1 MALNLFGPPTK
12 DDIKVAYIDPIL
24 GLVEGVSICEA
35 NEYAKREPGTTF
47 IFRNGNQT
55 LQYLNVNE
63 INQLDPNVLITTDEC
78 GGISQKKE
86 CGPPTIQ
93 IFGGGGIGAAGNPI
107 VGNDGAIL
115 AVDIIRGGN
124 GYQYPPLVSARDIC
138 NYGSGATFTTVIGEV
153 VETTETYDNEA
164 DFEDYELCDPT
175 DVGYGQN
182 WGPDGEDLGPWDP
195 RVYTNPGEDPIRKEI
210 AEYQTLIRRLARTPF
225 WSTRTAK
232 PTKIVCSDARI
243 IPSKYDVTYWN
254 WGGRV
259 IKTNPVE
266 TTAPTISETQE
277 VSFSVFGQGG
287 KGVTGYLFTFTSAD
301 GQHIFTL
308 NGAQKSKATRVEKI
322 QIRKNVNYD
331 VVASHIDGRLLE
343 QGIIKEGTKK
353 REGGL
358 DQSNKI
364 FADGVKTNNDNDD
377 IQITLPSGGGI
388 FKSLNRTKVSGRS
401 TFDITYVLEG
411 SSTSAPK
418 PSTTQTITPEVIIN
432 DTFMNKYAISPVSPS
447 NVPGSDFAGRV
458 FTFEWTENFPTDGEY
473 IFKGIC
479 DNKAQLYIDNLK
491 IADIQQFPIDL
502 IGKDFV
508 NGVLE
513 GYDVGFGLVS
523 KTLTKGIHNIR
534 VDLLNVGIPETVLKP
549 PKTVEIPFGS
559 FFLKEGD
566 SYYILIGGNDVVEI
580 DFVFDWAD
588 DANFGYAVTK
598 ITIPTETGGPVVLS
612 RPLSGTVGSSKA
624 TGSFRADKKYGPII
638 FEGTSSRFKDTYIT
652 DSGPAPEQKNQII
665 AFFDDDPDDL
675 ITNAQL
681 VAVNARQLS
690 PGRIVNEPLTLP
702 DLKVKKVF
710 NTVDYIGR
718 ANRTLWRTNF
728 VANNSFISESGVCPF
743 DTSIALLDNPYAGTH
758 TIVWPNVNFPVDGSY
773 RIKIAVDDSVTLF
786 IGDQQIR
793 YEGFITGTSIANRG
807 FNESRVFK
815 AGNYTIRAEL
825 EQIPGG
831 VFAFSGVNPN
841 PMALAIDIET
851 TTITETIISSK
862 SWNDNPM
869 GLALTI
875 DAPAAPPP
883 PQEQPPEQ
891 EGRCPNNPIW
901 TTRFPGAKEFWYPV
915 NYRGE
920 RKQET
925 LSTVSVDKPFGSIFL
940 KEGDNY
946 YILIGGN
953 DIIEIDFVFNWFDS
967 ADFGYALTKITIPTE
982 TGGPVVLSRP
992 LEGTTGSSKGTG
1004 TFKADGKYGPI
1015 IFDGVASRGQII
1027 DSGPAPG
1034 QRQQI
1039 IEFFDNEVNDL
1050 ISNANLHAVNARQ
1063 LSQPKENIIPSITVT
1078 SGWSKFLNRYAI
1090 SPVRPLDT
1098 PGSDGGGSLF
1108 TNSWDIDI
1116 PYDGF
1121 YKFVAEQDDYG
1132 KIYLDGQII
1141 NLSKVFITRGR
1152 HTIGVELENRKTEAF
1167 DQIPQK
1173 IFRTLDWH
1181 VAASNQEY
1189 VEVDFSVFGQG
1200 GRGVTGYSF
1209 TFTSVDGKDTFT
1221 LRGAQRSKETRVE
1234 KIKLR
1239 PNVDYNVVASH
1250 ADSRLLEQGII
1261 KQGTKKKEGGVGQSN
1276 KIFADGVKTANDND
1290 DIQITISQGNFTA
1303 SNFRKIGGR
1312 SNYDLI
1318 YKLSGEDISTSI
1330 TGGVTSGTVKGGVTY
1345 IGPSIFHYQ
1354 DNRWG
1359 SYMNKNSISPV
1370 IPGDSADASG
1380 RKQFIWRGV
1389 NFPESGQYDVQ
1400 FLADTNAGLI
1410 IGGTRVLS
1418 SQGFAE
1424 NPQTFKVNI
1433 TQGTYDI
1440 TVDSEY
1446 PYNSLE
1452 TNNTQYFRDIN
1463 PTGFALEIRKNISVL
1478 REGSGK
1484 SWKENPMGIGAIL
1497 IPPPCPR
1504 RIRGKGVVTDVIVND
1519 PGNGY
1524 LPPIAPTI
1532 TPPSTLAL
1540 IQTNVPGVP
1549 GSGAGAGA
1557 GGGTGAP
1564 GGLPGV
1570 PAVPLSIPSPPSGA
1584 PTGINASFRPQF
1596 EVVRDPVVID
1606 PQKLLQVTDLVGLKQ
1621 TGYVNGRAY
1630 YGAVYYDKGIRYAG
1644 FYETVGEPIQVYDT
1658 LRESILAQV
1667 ITPPS
1672 AILRQGTDIRSSNPL
1687 LNIPGTV
1694 QSTLSSN
1701 SIVGAGDIFP
1711 PSVPFVPEPVSDPIY
1726 PVSLRLKRVL
1736 VEDPG
1741 INYNVTDQ
1749 IRVIPSN
1756 GAILEPVFGSF
1767 GRIIK
1772 VAVIDPGFGFT
1783 EYPRIEM
1790 FTPL

>member
-35 NEYAKREPGTTF
+35 NEYAKKEPGTTF

-124 GYQYPPLVSARDIC
+124 GYQYPPLVAARDIC

-175 DVGYGQN
+175 DAGYGQN

-195 RVYTNPGEDPIRKEI
+195 KVYTNPGEDPIRKEI
-210 AEYQTLIRRLARTPF
+210 ADFQEIVRKLARTPF
-225 WSTRTAK
+225 WSTRSNK
-232 PTKIVCSDARI
+232 PTRITSSDSKF
-243 IPSKYDVTYWN
+243 IPSKYDVTVPVWN
-254 WGGRV
+254 EFMNKYA
-259 IKTNPVE
+259 IS
-266 TTAPTISETQE
+266 PTSPSNIRGSDYSGVGFTFEWTQE
-277 VSFSVFGQGG
+277 FPTDGEYIFRGLVDNNAVAADLYLDDQIITGIPRYDDAIRPVQKTITRGVHNIRVELYNPPIIPPSLSPNDPGGYIEVDFSVFGQGG
-287 KGVTGYLFTFTSAD
+287 KNVSGYSFTFTSVD
-301 GQHIFTL
+301 GKDTFTL
-308 NGAQKSKATRVEKI
+308 RGAQTSKQTRVEKI
-322 QIRKNVNYD
+322 KLRPNIDYN
-331 VVASHIDGRLLE
+331 VVASHRDSRLLE
-343 QGIIKEGTKK
+343 QGIIKQGAKK
-353 REGGL
+353 KEGGL
-358 DQSNKI
+358 GQSNKI
-364 FADGVKTNNDNDD
+364 FADGVKTANDNDD
-377 IQITLPSGGGI
+377 IQITSRQGNFTASNFRKIG
-388 FKSLNRTKVSGRS
+388 GRS
-401 TFDITYVLEG
+401 NYDLIYNVD
-411 SSTSAPK
+411 SSTITTVAT
-418 PSTTQTITPEVIIN
+418 STT
-432 DTFMNKYAISPVSPS
+432 PV
-447 NVPGSDFAGRV
+447 
-458 FTFEWTENFPTDGEY
+458 
-473 IFKGIC
+473 
-479 DNKAQLYIDNLK
+479 
-491 IADIQQFPIDL
+491 
-502 IGKDFV
+502 
-508 NGVLE
+508 
-513 GYDVGFGLVS
+513 
-523 KTLTKGIHNIR
+523 
-534 VDLLNVGIPETVLKP
+534 ETV
-549 PKTVEIPFGS
+549 
-559 FFLKEGD
+559 
-566 SYYILIGGNDVVEI
+566 
-580 DFVFDWAD
+580 
-588 DANFGYAVTK
+588 
-598 ITIPTETGGPVVLS
+598 
-612 RPLSGTVGSSKA
+612 
-624 TGSFRADKKYGPII
+624 
-638 FEGTSSRFKDTYIT
+638 SSR
-652 DSGPAPEQKNQII
+652 
-665 AFFDDDPDDL
+665 
-675 ITNAQL
+675 
-681 VAVNARQLS
+681 
-690 PGRIVNEPLTLP
+690 
-702 DLKVKKVF
+702 
-710 NTVDYIGR
+710 
-718 ANRTLWRTNF
+718 
-728 VANNSFISESGVCPF
+728 
-743 DTSIALLDNPYAGTH
+743 
-758 TIVWPNVNFPVDGSY
+758 
-773 RIKIAVDDSVTLF
+773 
-786 IGDQQIR
+786 
-793 YEGFITGTSIANRG
+793 
-807 FNESRVFK
+807 
-815 AGNYTIRAEL
+815 
-825 EQIPGG
+825 
-831 VFAFSGVNPN
+831 
-841 PMALAIDIET
+841 
-851 TTITETIISSK
+851 
-862 SWNDNPM
+862 SWNENPI

-875 DAPAAPPP
+875 DAPPPPLP

-920 RKQET
+920 KTE
-925 LSTVSVDKPFGSIFL
+925 
-940 KEGDNY
+940 
-946 YILIGGN
+946 
-953 DIIEIDFVFNWFDS
+953 II
-967 ADFGYALTKITIPTE
+967 
-982 TGGPVVLSRP
+982 
-992 LEGTTGSSKGTG
+992 TT
-1004 TFKADGKYGPI
+1004 D
-1015 IFDGVASRGQII
+1015 
-1027 DSGPAPG
+1027 
-1034 QRQQI
+1034 
-1039 IEFFDNEVNDL
+1039 
-1050 ISNANLHAVNARQ
+1050 
-1063 LSQPKENIIPSITVT
+1063 
-1078 SGWSKFLNRYAI
+1078 GWSKFLNRYAI

-1152 HTIGVELENRKTEAF
+1152 HTIGVEIENRKTEAF

-1181 VAASNQEY
+1181 VAASNQEQEY

-1209 TFTSVDGKDTFT
+1209 TFTSVDSKDTFT
-1221 LRGAQRSKETRVE
+1221 LRGVQRSKETRVE

-1250 ADSRLLEQGII
+1250 ADSRLLEQGLI
-1261 KQGTKKKEGGVGQSN
+1261 KQGTKKKEGGLGQSN
-1276 KIFADGVKTANDND
+1276 KIFADGVKTANDNN
-1290 DIQITISQGNFTA
+1290 DIQITISKGNFTA

-1359 SYMNKNSISPV
+1359 SYMNKNSVSPV
-1370 IPGDSADASG
+1370 IPGDSVDASG

-1389 NFPESGQYDVQ
+1389 NFPESGQYDIQ

-1410 IGGTRVLS
+1410 IDGTRVLS

-1433 TQGTYDI
+1433 TQGTYDV

-1446 PYNSLE
+1446 PYNSPE

-1463 PTGFALEIRKNISVL
+1463 PTGFALEIRKNISVV
-1478 REGSGK
+1478 RQGSGK

-1524 LPPIAPTI
+1524 LPPIAPTT
-1532 TPPSTLAL
+1532 TPPSTLEL

-1557 GGGTGAP
+1557 GGGSGDGSGSGA
-1564 GGLPGV
+1564 GV

-1644 FYETVGEPIQVYDT
+1644 FYETVGEPIQIYDT

-1672 AILRQGTDIRSSNPL
+1672 AILRQGTDIRSNDPL

-1711 PSVPFVPEPVSDPIY
+1711 PSVPFVQEPVQDSIY

>member
-124 GYQYPPLVSARDIC
+124 GYQYPPLVAARDIC

-175 DVGYGQN
+175 DAGYGQN

-195 RVYTNPGEDPIRKEI
+195 KVYTNPGEDPIRKEI
-210 AEYQTLIRRLARTPF
+210 ADFQEIVRKLARTPF
-225 WSTRTAK
+225 WSTRSNK
-232 PTKIVCSDARI
+232 PTRITSSDSKF
-243 IPSKYDVTYWN
+243 IPSKYDVTVPVWN
-254 WGGRV
+254 EFMNKYA
-259 IKTNPVE
+259 IS
-266 TTAPTISETQE
+266 PTSPSNIRGSDYSGVGFTFEWTQE
-277 VSFSVFGQGG
+277 FPTDGEYIFRGLVDNNAVAADLYLDDQIITGIPRYDDAIRPVQKTITRGVHNIRVELYNPPIIPPSLSPNDPGGYIEVDFSVFGQGG
-287 KGVTGYLFTFTSAD
+287 KNVSGYSFTFTSVD
-301 GQHIFTL
+301 GKDTFTL
-308 NGAQKSKATRVEKI
+308 RGAQTSKQTRVEKI
-322 QIRKNVNYD
+322 KLRPNIDYN
-331 VVASHIDGRLLE
+331 VVASHRDSRLLE
-343 QGIIKEGTKK
+343 QGIIKQGAKK
-353 REGGL
+353 KEGGVG
-358 DQSNKI
+358 QSNKI
-364 FADGVKTNNDNDD
+364 FADGVKTANDNDD
-377 IQITLPSGGGI
+377 IQITISQGNFTASNFRKIG
-388 FKSLNRTKVSGRS
+388 GRS
-401 TFDITYVLEG
+401 NYDLIYNVD
-411 SSTSAPK
+411 SSTITTVAT
-418 PSTTQTITPEVIIN
+418 STT
-432 DTFMNKYAISPVSPS
+432 PV
-447 NVPGSDFAGRV
+447 
-458 FTFEWTENFPTDGEY
+458 
-473 IFKGIC
+473 
-479 DNKAQLYIDNLK
+479 
-491 IADIQQFPIDL
+491 
-502 IGKDFV
+502 
-508 NGVLE
+508 
-513 GYDVGFGLVS
+513 
-523 KTLTKGIHNIR
+523 
-534 VDLLNVGIPETVLKP
+534 ETV
-549 PKTVEIPFGS
+549 
-559 FFLKEGD
+559 
-566 SYYILIGGNDVVEI
+566 
-580 DFVFDWAD
+580 
-588 DANFGYAVTK
+588 
-598 ITIPTETGGPVVLS
+598 
-612 RPLSGTVGSSKA
+612 
-624 TGSFRADKKYGPII
+624 
-638 FEGTSSRFKDTYIT
+638 SSR
-652 DSGPAPEQKNQII
+652 
-665 AFFDDDPDDL
+665 
-675 ITNAQL
+675 
-681 VAVNARQLS
+681 
-690 PGRIVNEPLTLP
+690 
-702 DLKVKKVF
+702 
-710 NTVDYIGR
+710 
-718 ANRTLWRTNF
+718 
-728 VANNSFISESGVCPF
+728 
-743 DTSIALLDNPYAGTH
+743 
-758 TIVWPNVNFPVDGSY
+758 
-773 RIKIAVDDSVTLF
+773 
-786 IGDQQIR
+786 
-793 YEGFITGTSIANRG
+793 
-807 FNESRVFK
+807 
-815 AGNYTIRAEL
+815 
-825 EQIPGG
+825 
-831 VFAFSGVNPN
+831 
-841 PMALAIDIET
+841 
-851 TTITETIISSK
+851 
-862 SWNDNPM
+862 SWNENPM

-925 LSTVSVDKPFGSIFL
+925 LSTVSVDKPFGSIFI
-940 KEGDNY
+940 KDGDSY

-953 DIIEIDFVFNWFDS
+953 DIVEIDFVFNWFDS

-992 LEGTTGSSKGTG
+992 LSGTTGSSKGTG

-1015 IFDGVASRGQII
+1015 IFDGVASRGQIV

-1167 DQIPQK
+1167 DQVSQK

-1221 LRGAQRSKETRVE
+1221 LRGAQTSKQTRVE

-1239 PNVDYNVVASH
+1239 PNIDYNVVASH
-1250 ADSRLLEQGII
+1250 RDSRLLEQGII
-1261 KQGTKKKEGGVGQSN
+1261 KQGAKKKEGGVGQSN

-1440 TVDSEY
+1440 TIDSEY
-1446 PYNSLE
+1446 PYNSPE

-1524 LPPIAPTI
+1524 LPPIAPTT
-1532 TPPSTLAL
+1532 TPPSTLEL

-1549 GSGAGAGA
+1549 GGGAGAGA
-1557 GGGTGAP
+1557 GGGTGV
-1564 GGLPGV
+1564 PGV

-1630 YGAVYYDKGIRYAG
+1630 YGAVYYDRGIRYAG

-1672 AILRQGTDIRSSNPL
+1672 AILRQGTDIRSNDPL

-1711 PSVPFVPEPVSDPIY
+1711 PSVPFVPEPVQDPIY

-1749 IRVIPSN
+1749 IRIIPSN

-1767 GRIIK
+1767 GRVIR

>member
-1 MALNLFGPPTK
+1 MSLNLFGPPTK

-24 GLVEGVSICEA
+24 GLVEGVSIGEA

-153 VETTETYDNEA
+153 VETTETFDNEA
-164 DFEDYELCDPT
+164 DFEDYELFDPT

-195 RVYTNPGEDPIRKEI
+195 RLYTDPGEDPIRKEI
-210 AEYQTLIRRLARTPF
+210 EDYQALVRRLARTPF
-225 WSTRTAK
+225 WTTRKNK
-232 PTKIVCSDARI
+232 PTKITSNDARI

-254 WGGRV
+254 WGGKVRKV
-259 IKTNPVE
+259 DA
-266 TTAPTISETQE
+266 AP
-277 VSFSVFGQGG
+277 
-287 KGVTGYLFTFTSAD
+287 D
-301 GQHIFTL
+301 
-308 NGAQKSKATRVEKI
+308 
-322 QIRKNVNYD
+322 
-331 VVASHIDGRLLE
+331 
-343 QGIIKEGTKK
+343 
-353 REGGL
+353 
-358 DQSNKI
+358 
-364 FADGVKTNNDNDD
+364 
-377 IQITLPSGGGI
+377 
-388 FKSLNRTKVSGRS
+388 
-401 TFDITYVLEG
+401 
-411 SSTSAPK
+411 
-418 PSTTQTITPEVIIN
+418 EVIIN
-432 DTFMNKYAISPVSPS
+432 DTFMNKYAISPVAPS
-447 NVPGSDFAGRV
+447 NVRGSDFAGKL
-458 FTFEWTENFPTDGEY
+458 FTFEWTEDFPTDGEY
-473 IFKGIC
+473 IFRGLC

-534 VDLLNVGIPETVLKP
+534 VDLLNVGIPETVFKP

-598 ITIPTETGGPVVLS
+598 ITIPTETNGPVVLS

-665 AFFDDDPDDL
+665 AFFDDNPDDL

-690 PGRIVNEPLTLP
+690 PGRIINEPLTLS

-793 YEGFITGTSIANRG
+793 YEGFIIGTSIANRE

-831 VFAFSGVNPN
+831 VFAFSGDNLN
-841 PMALAIDIET
+841 PMTLAIDIET

-862 SWNDNPM
+862 SWNENPM

-883 PQEQPPEQ
+883 PQEQPPQQ

-915 NYRGE
+915 NYRGKEIE
-920 RKQET
+920 RTSSNVNVERVQVILYKQPGGVQPFYEANEFGNYST
-925 LSTVSVDKPFGSIFL
+925 NIPELSKFTKFPPFENDVAKSVQVSAGIKVILSQAAGQDLLSGKFKTIEF
-940 KEGDNY
+940 EGP
-946 YILIGGN
+946 G
-953 DIIEIDFVFNWFDS
+953 
-967 ADFGYALTKITIPTE
+967 
-982 TGGPVVLSRP
+982 
-992 LEGTTGSSKGTG
+992 
-1004 TFKADGKYGPI
+1004 
-1015 IFDGVASRGQII
+1015 IFDLPQNFIGIPLGLSSFVIA
-1027 DSGPAPG
+1027 
-1034 QRQQI
+1034 
-1039 IEFFDNEVNDL
+1039 
-1050 ISNANLHAVNARQ
+1050 NAN
-1063 LSQPKENIIPSITVT
+1063 PKSAKT
-1078 SGWSKFLNRYAI
+1078 STTLGWSKFLNRYAI

-1098 PGSDGGGSLF
+1098 PGSDGGGVIWA
-1108 TNSWDIDI
+1108 NSWDIDI

-1121 YKFVAEQDDYG
+1121 YKFVVEQDDYG
-1132 KIYLDGQII
+1132 KIYLDDQII

-1167 DQIPQK
+1167 DQVSQK
-1173 IFRTLDWH
+1173 IFRTLDWQ
-1181 VAASNQEY
+1181 VGSTTEEKPVGSIFVKEGDSYYILIGGNDI
-1189 VEVDFSVFGQG
+1189 VEVDFVFNWYDDANFGYA
-1200 GRGVTGYSF
+1200 VT
-1209 TFTSVDGKDTFT
+1209 K
-1221 LRGAQRSKETRVE
+1221 
-1234 KIKLR
+1234 
-1239 PNVDYNVVASH
+1239 
-1250 ADSRLLEQGII
+1250 
-1261 KQGTKKKEGGVGQSN
+1261 
-1276 KIFADGVKTANDND
+1276 
-1290 DIQITISQGNFTA
+1290 ITIPTETNDPVVLSRPLEGTIGSSKATGTFRADKKYGPISFEGVAARGKIVDSGPAPEQRQQIIEFFDDNINDTI
-1303 SNFRKIGGR
+1303 SNANLHAVNSRQ
-1312 SNYDLI
+1312 
-1318 YKLSGEDISTSI
+1318 LSPARL
-1330 TGGVTSGTVKGGVTY
+1330 TGGLTGGISRDGVTY
-1345 IGPSIFHYQ
+1345 EGPSIFHYQ
-1354 DNRWG
+1354 DNRWS

-1370 IPGDSADASG
+1370 IPGDPADASG

-1389 NFPESGQYDVQ
+1389 NFSESGQYDIQ

-1424 NPQTFKVNI
+1424 NPQVFKVNI
-1433 TQGTYDI
+1433 TQGVYDI
-1440 TVDSEY
+1440 IVDSEY
-1446 PYNSLE
+1446 PYNSPE

-1504 RIRGKGVVTDVIVND
+1504 RIRGKGVVTDIIVND

-1524 LPPIAPTI
+1524 LPPILPTT

-1549 GSGAGAGA
+1549 GGGAGAGA
-1557 GGGTGAP
+1557 GGGTGVP
-1564 GGLPGV
+1564 GGGAGGGTGV
-1570 PAVPLSIPSPPSGA
+1570 PGGAVPLSIPSPPSGA

-1630 YGAVYYDKGIRYAG
+1630 YGAVYYDNGIRYAG
-1644 FYETVGEPIQVYDT
+1644 FYETIGEPIQVYDT
-1658 LRESILAQV
+1658 LRESIIAQV
-1667 ITPPS
+1667 TTPPS
-1672 AILRQGTDIRSSNPL
+1672 AILRQGTDIRSNNPL

-1701 SIVGAGDIFP
+1701 SIVGTGDIFP
-1711 PSVPFVPEPVSDPIY
+1711 PSVPFVQEPVQDPIY

-1756 GAILEPVFGSF
+1756 GAVLEPVFGSF
-1767 GRIIK
+1767 GRVIK